1 MHSIG
6 KTKASKTPFS
16 SNSQAFK
23 QQKMYSG
30 FKSFSDFDK
39 RATEKA
45 EEGFAEHKK
54 FTKKA
59 TPGNRKRNEDE
70 NGKFSDFFEMLFGQQ
85 KEELKKS
92 NESKRGDD
100 YEMPIELSLE
110 DTFHGSIRKIEISSS
125 TQGTRRLEVSIPAGV
140 IEGNKIKIANEGK
153 PGSNGGAN
161 GDLYLIVKI
170 KDHNDFQIEGDDVYS
185 ELELRA
191 FEAVLGATKQINTIQ
206 GTVELVIPA
215 QTQNNKSLRLRS
227 KGLKRKDGS
236 YGDHFARISIVI
248 PDSPSKEE
256 VALYKE
262 LEKLA
267 NQ

>member
-1 MHSIG
+1 
-6 KTKASKTPFS
+6 
-16 SNSQAFK
+16 
-23 QQKMYSG
+23 
-30 FKSFSDFDK
+30 
-39 RATEKA
+39 
-45 EEGFAEHKK
+45 
-54 FTKKA
+54 
-59 TPGNRKRNEDE
+59 
-70 NGKFSDFFEMLFGQQ
+70 MLFGQQ

-248 PDSPSKEE
+248 PDTPSKEE

-262 LEKLA
+262 LEKLS